1 MRIIDLIGFIPAVI
15 FPAATLLQV
24 IHLLK
29 VKKSEGVSAL
39 SWAAFAIGNV
49 SVYIYMEKYSEIQ
62 AIATFLGTFFLQIYL
77 VVLVLKYRKA
87 EKKQKK
93 D

>member
-1 MRIIDLIGFIPAVI
+1 MSIIDLIGFIPAVI

-29 VKKSEGVSAL
+29 VKNSEGVSAL
-39 SWAAFAIGNV
+39 SWAAFAIGNI

-62 AIATFLGTFFLQIYL
+62 AIATFIGTFVLQVYL
-77 VVLVLKYRKA
+77 VILVLKYRK
-87 EKKQKK
+87 
-93 D
+93 

>member
-1 MRIIDLIGFIPAVI
+1 MSIIDLIGFIPAVI

-29 VKKSEGVSAL
+29 VKNSEGVSAL
-39 SWAAFAIGNV
+39 SWAAFAIGNI

-62 AIATFLGTFFLQIYL
+62 AIATFIGTFILQVYL
-77 VVLVLKYRKA
+77 VILVIKYRK
-87 EKKQKK
+87 KN
-93 D
+93 